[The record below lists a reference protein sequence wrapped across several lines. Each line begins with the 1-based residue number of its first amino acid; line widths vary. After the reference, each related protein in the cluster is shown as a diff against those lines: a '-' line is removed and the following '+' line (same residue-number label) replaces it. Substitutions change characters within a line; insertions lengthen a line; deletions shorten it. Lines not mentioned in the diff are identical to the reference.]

1 MSGMK
6 KMRPRVRRTLRA
18 ASGRK
23 IVIEN
28 FQRGGVSLVGIMDGH
43 AWCAAWLRP
52 AQLRQLADVARKIL
66 K

>member
-1 MSGMK
+1 MIGAK
-6 KMRPRVRRTLRA
+6 LRPRVRRTLRA

-43 AWCAAWLRP
+43 GWSAAWLRP
-52 AQLRQLADVARKIL
+52 AQLRKLAEAARKIL
-66 K
+66 R